1 MLKNDKE
8 LPLETDCLASRIIP
22 EKDFNYKCQFCTK
35 ICISRES
42 FLRHIWAKHKDN
54 ELFFQFQTEDRNIT
68 RLKTQYNRSESTYV

>member
-42 FLRHIWAKHKDN
+42 FLRHFWAKHKDN
-54 ELFFQFQTEDRNIT
+54 ELFFPIPDRGQEYHAT
-68 RLKTQYNRSESTYV
+68 